1 MGDDDAA
8 VTTHVAAPAARV
20 RSLAGSLRKRT
31 FDVALVVVTLPLTLP
46 VGVLLGLAVR
56 ATSRGPAIFR
66 QERVGR
72 GGRPFR
78 MYKFRTMVVDAE
90 ERLARDP
97 ELHALYVRNDHKIPA
112 KLDPRVTRLGRF
124 LRVTSLDELPQL
136 INVVDGSMSLVGP
149 RPITK
154 PQYDDVE
161 PLLDAYRAARPGMT
175 GYWQVM
181 GRSLIPY
188 PERAE
193 YDAHYVRNWSLHRDL
208 VILLQTPLAVV
219 RKRGAV

>member
-1 MGDDDAA
+1 LGDDDAA
-8 VTTHVAAPAARV
+8 VTTYVAAPAARV
-20 RSLAGSLRKRT
+20 RPLAGSRRKRT

-46 VGVLLGLAVR
+46 VGALLGLAVR
-56 ATSRGPAIFR
+56 LTSRGPAIFR

-72 GGRPFR
+72 GGERFA

-97 ELHALYVRNDHKIPA
+97 ELRALYLSHDHKVPA

-136 INVVDGSMSLVGP
+136 LNVMEGTMSLVGP
-149 RPITK
+149 RPITQ
-154 PQYDDVE
+154 PQYDEVE

-175 GYWQVM
+175 GYWQVT

-193 YDAHYVRNWSLHRDL
+193 YDAHYVRNWSLRRDL
-208 VILLQTPLAVV
+208 MILLQTPMAVV